1 MEQET
6 GSQKKTVSGYS
17 YEELLR
23 KLNNGEDLTEDE
35 LEDIVCEVVFESIDN
50 SNLAMKEGKSARG
63 LKVSFLTLT
72 GKLCGRQT
80 KFLPFALDYRKK
92 AASYNE
98 DNYDRVLDGARV
110 EVTQENV
117 LLLVVKFNSL
127 EITLFCNK
135 YRDGYRALDAEI
147 EESISDGLGSFRGFV
162 GMETMISMD
171 KERENVLK
179 LTRKRKV
186 RR

>member
-17 YEELLR
+17 YEELLER
-23 KLNNGEDLTEDE
+23 LKNGEDLTEDE
-35 LEDIVCEVVFESIDN
+35 LEDIVCEVVFEGIDN
-50 SNLAMKEGKSARG
+50 SNLAMKEGKNARG
-63 LKVSFLTLT
+63 LRVSLLTLT

-92 AASYNE
+92 AALYNQ
-98 DNYDRVLDGARV
+98 DNYDRVLDRTKL
-110 EVTQENV
+110 EVNADNV
-117 LLLVVKFNSL
+117 LLLVYQL
-127 EITLFCNK
+127 EAANR

-147 EESISDGLGSFRGFV
+147 EESIDDGLGSFRSIV

-171 KERENVLK
+171 KERDNVLR

>member
-17 YEELLR
+17 YEELLER
-23 KLNNGEDLTEDE
+23 LKNGEDLTEDE
-35 LEDIVCEVVFESIDN
+35 LEDIVCEVVFEGIDN
-50 SNLAMKEGKSARG
+50 SNLAMKEGKNARG
-63 LKVSFLTLT
+63 LKVSLLTLT

-92 AASYNE
+92 AALYNQ
-98 DNYDRVLDGARV
+98 DNYDRVLDRTKL
-110 EVTQENV
+110 EVNADNV
-117 LLLVVKFNSL
+117 LLLVYQL
-127 EITLFCNK
+127 EAANR

-147 EESISDGLGSFRGFV
+147 EESIDDGLGSFRSIV

-171 KERENVLK
+171 KERENVLR

>member
-17 YEELLR
+17 YEELLER
-23 KLNNGEDLTEDE
+23 LKNGEDLTDDE
-35 LEDIVCEVVFESIDN
+35 LEDIVCEVVFEGIDN
-50 SNLAMKEGKSARG
+50 SNLAMKEGKNARG
-63 LKVSFLTLT
+63 LRVSLLTLT

-92 AASYNE
+92 AALYNQ
-98 DNYDRVLDGARV
+98 DNYDRVLDRTKL
-110 EVTQENV
+110 EVNADNV
-117 LLLVVKFNSL
+117 LLLVYQL
-127 EITLFCNK
+127 EAANR

-147 EESISDGLGSFRGFV
+147 EESIDDGLGSFRGFV

-171 KERENVLK
+171 KERENVLR

>member
-17 YEELLR
+17 YEELLER
-23 KLNNGEDLTEDE
+23 LKNGEDLTDDE
-35 LEDIVCEVVFESIDN
+35 LEDIVCEVVFEGIDN
-50 SNLAMKEGKSARG
+50 SNLAMKEGKNARG
-63 LKVSFLTLT
+63 LKVSLLTLT

-92 AASYNE
+92 AALYNQ
-98 DNYDRVLDGARV
+98 DNYDRVLDRTKL
-110 EVTQENV
+110 EVNADNV
-117 LLLVVKFNSL
+117 LLLVYQL
-127 EITLFCNK
+127 EAANR

-147 EESISDGLGSFRGFV
+147 EESIDDGLGSFRSFV

-171 KERENVLK
+171 KERDNVLR

>member
-17 YEELLR
+17 YEELLER
-23 KLNNGEDLTEDE
+23 LKNGEDLTDDE
-35 LEDIVCEVVFESIDN
+35 LEDIVCEVVFEGIDN
-50 SNLAMKEGKSARG
+50 SNLAMKEGKKARG
-63 LKVSFLTLT
+63 LKVSLLTLT

-92 AASYNE
+92 AALYNQ
-98 DNYDRVLDGARV
+98 DNYDRVLDRTKL
-110 EVTQENV
+110 EVNADNV
-117 LLLVVKFNSL
+117 LLLVYQL
-127 EITLFCNK
+127 EAANR

-147 EESISDGLGSFRGFV
+147 EESIDDGLGSFRSIV

-171 KERENVLK
+171 KERDNVLR

>member
-17 YEELLR
+17 YEELLER
-23 KLNNGEDLTEDE
+23 LKNGEDLTDDE
-35 LEDIVCEVVFESIDN
+35 LEDIVCEVVFEGIDN
-50 SNLAMKEGKSARG
+50 SNLAMKEGKNARG
-63 LKVSFLTLT
+63 LRVSLLTLT

-92 AASYNE
+92 AALYNQ
-98 DNYDRVLDGARV
+98 DNYDRVLDRTKL
-110 EVTQENV
+110 EVNADNV
-117 LLLVVKFNSL
+117 LLLVYQL
-127 EITLFCNK
+127 EAANR

-147 EESISDGLGSFRGFV
+147 EESIDDGLGSFRSIV

-171 KERENVLK
+171 KERENVLR

>member
-17 YEELLR
+17 YEELLER
-23 KLNNGEDLTEDE
+23 LKNGEDLTEDE
-35 LEDIVCEVVFESIDN
+35 LEDIVCEVVFEGIDN
-50 SNLAMKEGKSARG
+50 SNLAMKEGKNARG
-63 LKVSFLTLT
+63 LRVSLLTLT

-92 AASYNE
+92 AALYNQ
-98 DNYDRVLDGARV
+98 DNYDRVLDRTKL
-110 EVTQENV
+110 EVNADNV
-117 LLLVVKFNSL
+117 LLLVYQL
-127 EITLFCNK
+127 EAANR

-147 EESISDGLGSFRGFV
+147 EESIDDGLGSFRSIV

-171 KERENVLK
+171 KERENVLR

>member
-6 GSQKKTVSGYS
+6 GSQKMTVSGYS

-117 LLLVVKFNSL
+117 LLLVHQL
-127 EITLFCNK
+127 EAANR

-179 LTRKRKV
+179 LTRKRKI

>member
-17 YEELLR
+17 YEDLLER
-23 KLNNGEDLTEDE
+23 LKNGENLTDDE
-35 LEDIVCEVVFESIDN
+35 LEDIVCEVVFEGIDN
-50 SNLAMKEGKSARG
+50 SNLAMKEGKNARG
-63 LKVSFLTLT
+63 LKVSLLTLT

-92 AASYNE
+92 AALYNQ
-98 DNYDRVLDGARV
+98 DNYDRVLDGAKV
-110 EVTQENV
+110 AVTRENV
-117 LLLVVKFNSL
+117 LLLVHQLQAANR
-127 EITLFCNK
+127 

-147 EESISDGLGSFRGFV
+147 EESIDDGLGSFRSFV

-171 KERENVLK
+171 KERDNVLR

>member
-17 YEELLR
+17 YEELLER
-23 KLNNGEDLTEDE
+23 LKNGEDLTDDE
-35 LEDIVCEVVFESIDN
+35 LEDIVCEVVFEGIDN
-50 SNLAMKEGKSARG
+50 SNLAMKEGKNARG
-63 LKVSFLTLT
+63 LKVSLLTLT

-92 AASYNE
+92 AALYNQ
-98 DNYDRVLDGARV
+98 DNYDRVLDRTKL
-110 EVTQENV
+110 EVNADNV
-117 LLLVVKFNSL
+117 LLLVYQL
-127 EITLFCNK
+127 EAANR

-171 KERENVLK
+171 KERDNVLR

>member
-17 YEELLR
+17 YEELLER
-23 KLNNGEDLTEDE
+23 LKNGEDLTDDE
-35 LEDIVCEVVFESIDN
+35 LEDIVCEVVFEGIDN
-50 SNLAMKEGKSARG
+50 SNLAMKEGKNARG
-63 LKVSFLTLT
+63 LKVSLLTLT

-92 AASYNE
+92 AALYNQ
-98 DNYDRVLDGARV
+98 DNYDRVLDRTKL
-110 EVTQENV
+110 EVNADNV
-117 LLLVVKFNSL
+117 LLLVYQL
-127 EITLFCNK
+127 EAANR

-147 EESISDGLGSFRGFV
+147 EESIDDGLGSFRSIV

-171 KERENVLK
+171 KERDNVLR

>member
-17 YEELLR
+17 YEELLER
-23 KLNNGEDLTEDE
+23 LKNGEDLTDDE
-35 LEDIVCEVVFESIDN
+35 LEDIVCEVVFEGIDN
-50 SNLAMKEGKSARG
+50 SNLAMKEGKNARG
-63 LKVSFLTLT
+63 LKVSLLTLT

-110 EVTQENV
+110 AVTRENV
-117 LLLVVKFNSL
+117 LLLVHQLQAANR
-127 EITLFCNK
+127 

-147 EESISDGLGSFRGFV
+147 EESIDDGLGSFRSIV

-171 KERENVLK
+171 KERDNVLR

>member
-17 YEELLR
+17 YEELLER
-23 KLNNGEDLTEDE
+23 LKNGEDLTDDE
-35 LEDIVCEVVFESIDN
+35 LEDIVCEVVFEGIDN
-50 SNLAMKEGKSARG
+50 SNLAMKEGKNARG
-63 LKVSFLTLT
+63 LKVSLLTLT

-92 AASYNE
+92 AALYNQ
-98 DNYDRVLDGARV
+98 DNYDRVLDRAKL
-110 EVTQENV
+110 EVNTDNV
-117 LLLVVKFNSL
+117 LLLVYQL
-127 EITLFCNK
+127 EAANR

-147 EESISDGLGSFRGFV
+147 EESIDDGLGSFRGFV

-171 KERENVLK
+171 KERENVLR

>member
-17 YEELLR
+17 YEELLER
-23 KLNNGEDLTEDE
+23 LKSGENLTDDE
-35 LEDIVCEVVFESIDN
+35 LEDIVCEVVFEGIDN
-50 SNLAMKEGKSARG
+50 SNLAMEEGKSAKG
-63 LKVSFLTLT
+63 IKVSFLTLV
-72 GKLCGRQT
+72 GKMCGRQT

-92 AASYNE
+92 AALYNQ
-98 DNYDRVLDGARV
+98 DNYDRVLDGAKV
-110 EVTQENV
+110 AVTRENV
-117 LLLVVKFNSL
+117 LLLVHQLQAANR
-127 EITLFCNK
+127 

-147 EESISDGLGSFRGFV
+147 EESIDDGLGSFRSFV

-171 KERENVLK
+171 KERDNVLR

>member
-17 YEELLR
+17 YEELLER
-23 KLNNGEDLTEDE
+23 LKNGEDLTDDE
-35 LEDIVCEVVFESIDN
+35 LEDIVCEVVFEGIDN
-50 SNLAMKEGKSARG
+50 SNLAMKEGKNARG
-63 LKVSFLTLT
+63 LKVSLLTLT

-92 AASYNE
+92 AALYNQ
-98 DNYDRVLDGARV
+98 DNYDRVLDRTKL
-110 EVTQENV
+110 EVNADNV
-117 LLLVVKFNSL
+117 LLLVYQL
-127 EITLFCNK
+127 EAANR

-147 EESISDGLGSFRGFV
+147 EESIDDGLGSFRSIV

-171 KERENVLK
+171 KERDNVLR

-186 RR
+186 GR